1 MSDKT
6 VLPHYFTR
14 SISMLDFT
22 NKTVLITGAASGF
35 GKLLAAELSNRGAN
49 LVLGDINT
57 AGIEAVAQSLGEN
70 VMFQKC
76 DVSLEADCASL
87 VALAAKNFGRLDI
100 AVNNAGIAHAQAKSV
115 DLSEDTFDQ
124 QMNVNVKSVMF
135 GMKYQIPEM
144 LKVGSGSILNVSSL
158 AGLLGAPKSG
168 AYAAAKHAVVGLTRT
183 AAVEYGRKNIRVNAI
198 CPFFSPTNIGD
209 GFLQEQQNSD
219 FLASGCPMKRIG
231 DVEEMVSAMIL
242 ILSPA
247 NTYMSGQTIAVD
259 GATTA
264 I

>member
-1 MSDKT
+1 MD
-6 VLPHYFTR
+6 P
-14 SISMLDFT
+14 ILDFT
-22 NKTVLITGAASGF
+22 GKTVLITGAASGF
-35 GKLLAAELSNRGAN
+35 GKLLASELSNRGAN

-57 AGIEAVAQSLGEN
+57 DGLNQVTHTLVGGVASQE
-70 VMFQKC
+70 C
-76 DVSLEADCASL
+76 DVSLEQDCAALVSL
-87 VALAAKNFGRLDI
+87 ANERFGRLDI
-100 AVNNAGIAHAQAKSV
+100 AVNNAGIAHAQTKSI
-115 DLSEDTFDQ
+115 DLTEEIFDQ

-144 LKVGSGSILNVSSL
+144 LKAGSGSILNVSSL
-158 AGLLGAPKSG
+158 AGILGAPKSG

-209 GFLQEQQNSD
+209 GFLQESTNSD
-219 FLASGCPMKRIG
+219 FLSSGCPMKRIG
-231 DVEEMVSAMIL
+231 KVEEMVAAML
-242 ILSPA
+242 LVLSPA
-247 NTYMSGQTIAVD
+247 NSFMSGQTIAVD

>member
-1 MSDKT
+1 MD
-6 VLPHYFTR
+6 P
-14 SISMLDFT
+14 MLDFT
-22 NKTVLITGAASGF
+22 ERTVLITGAASGF
-35 GKLLAAELSNRGAN
+35 GKLLAQELSIRGAH
-49 LVLGDINT
+49 LVLGDIDT
-57 AGIEAVAQSLGEN
+57 AGLDRVADDLGKN
-70 VMFQKC
+70 VTVQKC
-76 DVSLEADCASL
+76 DVSLEKHCQSL
-87 VALAAKNFGRLDI
+87 VALAIERFGRLDI
-100 AVNNAGIAHAQAKSV
+100 AVNNAGIAHAQAKSI
-115 DLSEDTFDQ
+115 DLTEEIFDQ

-183 AAVEYGRKNIRVNAI
+183 AAVEYGRQNIRVNAV

-209 GFLQEQQNSD
+209 GLLKEQENSD
-219 FLASGCPMKRIG
+219 LLASGCPMKRIG
-231 DVEEMVSAMIL
+231 EVKEMVAAMLL
-242 ILSPA
+242 IVSPA
-247 NTYMSGQTIAVD
+247 NSYMSGQTIAVD

>member
-1 MSDKT
+1 MD
-6 VLPHYFTR
+6 P
-14 SISMLDFT
+14 MLDFN

-35 GKLLAAELSNRGAN
+35 GKLLATELSIRGAH
-49 LVLGDINT
+49 LVLGDIDT
-57 AGIEAVAQSLGEN
+57 AGLDRVAGDLGER
-70 VMFQKC
+70 VAVQRC
-76 DVSLEADCASL
+76 DVSLEKDCASL
-87 VALAAKNFGRLDI
+87 VTLAIERFGRLDI
-100 AVNNAGIAHAQAKSV
+100 AVNNAGIAHAQAKSI
-115 DLSEDTFDQ
+115 DLTEEIFDR

-183 AAVEYGRKNIRVNAI
+183 AAVEYGRQNIRVNAV
-198 CPFFSPTNIGD
+198 CPFFAPTNIGD
-209 GFLQEQQNSD
+209 GFLQQQENSD
-219 FLASGCPMKRIG
+219 FLSSGCPMKRIG
-231 DVEEMVSAMIL
+231 TVEEMVAAMLL

-247 NTYMSGQTIAVD
+247 NSYMSGQTIAVD

>member
-1 MSDKT
+1 MD
-6 VLPHYFTR
+6 P
-14 SISMLDFT
+14 MLDFT

-35 GKLLAAELSNRGAN
+35 GKLLAKEFSSRGAN
-49 LVLGDINT
+49 LVLGDIDT
-57 AGIEAVAQSLGEN
+57 AGLDRVAADLGEK
-70 VMFQKC
+70 VAFQRC
-76 DVSLEADCASL
+76 DVSLEQDCASL
-87 VALAAKNFGRLDI
+87 VTLCTERFGQLDI
-100 AVNNAGIAHAQAKSV
+100 AVNNAGIAHAQAKSI
-115 DLSEDTFDQ
+115 DLTEDTFDQ

-144 LKVGSGSILNVSSL
+144 LKVGAGSILNVSSL

-168 AYAAAKHAVVGLTRT
+168 AYAAAKHAVIGLTRT
-183 AAVEYGRKNIRVNAI
+183 AAVEYGRKNIRVNAV

-209 GFLQEQQNSD
+209 GFLQQEENSD

-231 DVEEMVSAMIL
+231 KVEEMVAAML
-242 ILSPA
+242 LVLSPA
-247 NTYMSGQTIAVD
+247 NSFMSGQTIAVD

>member
-1 MSDKT
+1 MD
-6 VLPHYFTR
+6 P
-14 SISMLDFT
+14 MLDFT

-35 GKLLAAELSNRGAN
+35 GKLLAKELSSRGAL
-49 LVLGDINT
+49 LVLGDIDT
-57 AGIEAVAQSLGEN
+57 AGLDALAEDLGDNVAVQR
-70 VMFQKC
+70 C
-76 DVSLEADCASL
+76 DVSVEKECASL
-87 VALAAKNFGRLDI
+87 VTLASERFGRLDI
-100 AVNNAGIAHAQAKSV
+100 AVNNAGIAHAQAKSI
-115 DLSEDTFDQ
+115 DLTEDTFDR

-183 AAVEYGRKNIRVNAI
+183 AAVEYGRQNIRVNAV

-209 GFLQEQQNSD
+209 GFLQEQENAH
-219 FLASGCPMKRIG
+219 FLAGGCPMKRIG
-231 DVEEMVSAMIL
+231 KVEEMVSAMLL

>member
-1 MSDKT
+1 MD
-6 VLPHYFTR
+6 P
-14 SISMLDFT
+14 MLDFT

-35 GKLLAAELSNRGAN
+35 GKLLATELSIRGAH
-49 LVLGDINT
+49 LVLGDIDT
-57 AGIEAVAQSLGEN
+57 AGLDRVAGDLGEH
-70 VMFQKC
+70 VAVQRC
-76 DVSLEADCASL
+76 YVSLETDCASL
-87 VALAAKNFGRLDI
+87 VTLAIERFGRLDI
-100 AVNNAGIAHAQAKSV
+100 AVNNAGIAHAQAKSI
-115 DLSEDTFDQ
+115 DLTEEIFDR

-168 AYAAAKHAVVGLTRT
+168 AYAAAKHAVIGLTRT
-183 AAVEYGRKNIRVNAI
+183 AAVEYGRQNIRVNAV

-209 GFLQEQQNSD
+209 GFLQDKENAD
-219 FLASGCPMKRIG
+219 FLSSGCPMKRIG
-231 DVEEMVSAMIL
+231 SVEEMVSAMVL
-242 ILSPA
+242 VLSPA
-247 NTYMSGQTIAVD
+247 NSYMSGQTIAVD

>member
-1 MSDKT
+1 MD
-6 VLPHYFTR
+6 P
-14 SISMLDFT
+14 MLDFT
-22 NKTVLITGAASGF
+22 AKTVIITGAASGF
-35 GKLLAAELSNRGAN
+35 GKMLAKELSNRGAN

-57 AGIEAVAQSLGEN
+57 AGLDRASSDLGQNVAVQR
-70 VMFQKC
+70 C
-76 DVSLEADCASL
+76 DVSLEEDCASL
-87 VALAAKNFGRLDI
+87 VSLATERFGRLDI
-100 AVNNAGIAHAQAKSV
+100 AVNNAGIAHAQAKSI
-115 DLSEDTFDQ
+115 DLTEEIFDQ

-168 AYAAAKHAVVGLTRT
+168 AYAAAKHAVIGLTRT
-183 AAVEYGRKNIRVNAI
+183 AAVEYGRQNIRVNAV

-209 GFLQEQQNSD
+209 GFLQDETNSD
-219 FLASGCPMKRIG
+219 FLAGGCPMKRIG
-231 DVEEMVSAMIL
+231 KVEEMVSAML
-242 ILSPA
+242 LVLSPA
-247 NTYMSGQTIAVD
+247 NSYMSGQTIAVD